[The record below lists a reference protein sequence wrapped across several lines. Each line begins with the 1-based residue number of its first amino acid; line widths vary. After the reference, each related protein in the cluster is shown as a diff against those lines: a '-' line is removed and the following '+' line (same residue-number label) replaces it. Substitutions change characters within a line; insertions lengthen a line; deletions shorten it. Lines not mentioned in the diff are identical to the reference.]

1 MWEGGGEELIVRPV
15 GWDSDREGAAA
26 AGTTKERE
34 TETDKERRQ
43 GMTFHKGTEAQ
54 KGK

>member
-1 MWEGGGEELIVRPV
+1 MRPAGEDP
-15 GWDSDREGAAA
+15 DREGA
-26 AGTTKERE
+26 GTTKDRD
-34 TETDKERRQ
+34 TETDRDRQGKEQ